1 MEESYNKLQSE
12 LIKLLRKRL
21 DILNLKEIIK
31 KIKDEVNN
39 LNNIIWT
46 EEDIKLKDEC
56 VSFLDARMKGAV
68 YYTLKNIENYQHD
81 GWKDLMF

>member
-31 KIKDEVNN
+31 KIKDEVKN

-56 VSFLDARMKGAV
+56 VSFLDARMQG
-68 YYTLKNIENYQHD
+68 LSIIH
-81 GWKDLMF
+81 

>member
-1 MEESYNKLQSE
+1 MEETYKKLQSE

-21 DILNLKEIIK
+21 DILELKEIIK
-31 KIKDEVNN
+31 EIKYELKN

-46 EEDIKLKDEC
+46 KEDIKLKDEC
-56 VSFLDARMKGAV
+56 VSFLDARMQGNV
-68 YYTLKNIENYQHD
+68 FYTIKNIENYQHD